1 MQKDTLRIHLSLVSH
16 TNIGKT
22 TLART
27 LLGRDVGEVDD
38 RAHVTETTDEYV
50 LARNAEGCELI
61 LWDTP
66 GFGNS
71 VALAKRLEGRNNPVG
86 WFLSE
91 FWDRISNKS
100 QWLNQKALKH
110 VRDTSDVVLY
120 LVNAAEFPDETSYI
134 KAEMRILEW
143 VQKPVIVLL
152 NQMGKPRPTQEE
164 ALDVARW
171 NEAMRDYPIVRKVL
185 PMDAFA
191 RCWVQEF
198 TLFDAIGDVLPEASR
213 STFESIRE
221 TWSRQRRAAY
231 AASLQALMHTIERIM
246 NDKEAANNITFA
258 YQIKKLGKKLKL
270 LREDDDSKDPLKSA
284 QTALCARATDA
295 FCDLTDKLIAANRLR
310 GKGVKKE
317 LFNRLQS
324 DWEISSPIK
333 TSNAALA
340 GAVGSGAVG
349 GLAADISTGGLSLGL
364 GTLIGSVLGALGGV
378 GLAIAYNTRRD
389 AKEGTVVAWSETAI
403 RNFALEALLL
413 YLAVA
418 HFGRGRGDWVEGEC
432 PDFWR
437 TMLAQTLAKQK
448 TDIRH
453 LPIML
458 DSVLRHVLSELY
470 PDASF

>member
-1 MQKDTLRIHLSLVSH
+1 MPNDILRIHLSLVSH

-27 LLGRDVGEVDD
+27 LLGRDVGEVAD
-38 RAHVTETTDEYV
+38 RAHVTETTDEFV
-50 LARNAEGCELI
+50 LARNAEGCELV

-71 VALAKRLEGRNNPVG
+71 VALAKRLEGRKNPVG

-91 FWDRISNKS
+91 VWDRFSNKA

-110 VRDTSDVVLY
+110 VKETSNVVLY
-120 LVNAAEFPDETSYI
+120 LVNAAELPDEAAYV
-134 KAEMRILEW
+134 KAEMHILTW
-143 VQKPVIVLL
+143 IGKPVIVLL
-152 NQMGKPRPTQEE
+152 NQMGKPRPAQEE

-171 NEAMRDYPIVRKVL
+171 NEAMREWSIVKKVL

-198 TLFDAIGDVLPEASR
+198 TLFDAIGLALNEEAKSA
-213 STFESIRE
+213 FESLRE

-231 AASLQALMHTIERIM
+231 SASLQALMHTLECII
-246 NDKEAANNITFA
+246 NDKEATNDITFA
-258 YQIKKLGKKLKL
+258 YQLRTLGKRLKL
-270 LREDDDSKDPLKSA
+270 LKDKGEGEDPLKAA

-317 LFNRLQS
+317 LFERLQS
-324 DWEISSPIK
+324 DWDITSSVKPAK
-333 TSNAALA
+333 AAIA

-349 GLAADISTGGLSLGL
+349 GLAADLSTGGLSLGL

-389 AKEGTVVAWSETAI
+389 AKEGTVVAWSDTAI

-418 HFGRGRGDWVEGEC
+418 HFGRGRGDWKEGEC
-432 PDFWR
+432 PEFWR
-437 TMLAQTLAKQK
+437 TMLVTALDKQK
-448 TDIRH
+448 NEIQY

-458 DSVLRHVLSELY
+458 DSILRRVLSELY
-470 PDASF
+470 PDATF

>member
-71 VALAKRLEGRNNPVG
+71 VALAKRLEGRSNPVG
-86 WFLSE
+86 WFLAE

-246 NDKEAANNITFA
+246 NDKEAANNISFA

-418 HFGRGRGDWVEGEC
+418 HFGRGRGDWAEGEC